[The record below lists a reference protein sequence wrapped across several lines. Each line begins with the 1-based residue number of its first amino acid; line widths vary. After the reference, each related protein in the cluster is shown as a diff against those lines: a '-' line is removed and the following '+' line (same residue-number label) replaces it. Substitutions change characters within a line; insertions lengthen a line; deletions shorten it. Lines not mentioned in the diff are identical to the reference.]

1 MSFGD
6 PEIMGVPAI
15 KITQTATSLAGDF
28 WGGFAAMLVVLPSSV
43 AFGIVAYTALGPEYA
58 GRGAIAGLLGAAAL
72 GVVAPIVG
80 RTAGLISTPCAPAA
94 AVLSA
99 TIAGL
104 LSGIAGPPV
113 DASSVPVMI
122 ALVGL
127 FSACLQALYGLIG
140 GGRLIKFIPY
150 QVVTGYLWSVG
161 LIIVLGQLP
170 KFLGL
175 PKGVSLWQGLISP
188 GLWKWQGVIV
198 GIVTTSVMLLA
209 PKITRRLPATIL
221 GLSAG
226 VLAYFALSLVSPELL
241 DLHNNSLVIGPLQAD
256 ASLFDAV
263 TSQVSALGT
272 LDFSTLKLIAVPAL
286 TLSVLLSI
294 DTLKSCVAVDALTR
308 TRHNSDRELIGQGC
322 GNLASFFLGGMP
334 GSGAVGPTLI
344 NLTSGGRTPRAGIIE
359 GALVL
364 LALLLLGSLIAWIPI
379 AALAGILL
387 VIAYRMLDGQIF
399 RLLFQKSGRLDFADI
414 AVVIAVA
421 LGRDLI
427 AAAGV
432 GIGMAILLFIRD
444 QVRGS
449 VIRRKRY
456 LDEIS
461 SKTQRGERERAIL
474 RSVGDQGV
482 VCELQGN
489 LFFGTTDQL
498 FTQLESDLRT
508 KRFILMDMRRVRSID
523 YTAVRLLEQMHQE
536 LAERH
541 GQLLFSQMPSGVL
554 EGRDFETYLKEM
566 GLIGGKGVK
575 ICDTMDSA
583 MEWMEEQIL
592 TAHGVSIE
600 QKEKLLELKDFSLF
614 REFSEEELSNIKEC
628 VSEVS
633 LKRENRLF
641 STGDSGDE
649 MFLVRRGGVRI
660 LLPVAGNYRH
670 LATVSQGSFFG
681 ELAFIDNET
690 RSTDVDAKWDTDLYV
705 LSRRRFNERSRAN
718 ATIGVLVFARLAKA
732 IALRLRDTNARI
744 E

>member
-1 MSFGD
+1 
-6 PEIMGVPAI
+6 
-15 KITQTATSLAGDF
+15 L
-28 WGGFAAMLVVLPSSV
+28 
-43 AFGIVAYTALGPEYA
+43 
-58 GRGAIAGLLGAAAL
+58 
-72 GVVAPIVG
+72 
-80 RTAGLISTPCAPAA
+80 
-94 AVLSA
+94 
-99 TIAGL
+99 
-104 LSGIAGPPV
+104 
-113 DASSVPVMI
+113 
-122 ALVGL
+122 
-127 FSACLQALYGLIG
+127 
-140 GGRLIKFIPY
+140 
-150 QVVTGYLWSVG
+150 
-161 LIIVLGQLP
+161 
-170 KFLGL
+170 
-175 PKGVSLWQGLISP
+175 
-188 GLWKWQGVIV
+188 
-198 GIVTTSVMLLA
+198 
-209 PKITRRLPATIL
+209 
-221 GLSAG
+221 
-226 VLAYFALSLVSPELL
+226 
-241 DLHNNSLVIGPLQAD
+241 N
-256 ASLFDAV
+256 
-263 TSQVSALGT
+263 
-272 LDFSTLKLIAVPAL
+272 FSTLKLIAVPAL
-286 TLSVLLSI
+286 TLSILLPI
-294 DTLKSCVAVDALTR
+294 DTLKTCVAVDVLTR

-399 RLLFQKSGRLDFADI
+399 RLLFQKSGRLDFAVI
-414 AVVIAVA
+414 AVVIGVA
-421 LGRDLI
+421 LSRDLI

-633 LKRENRLF
+633 LKREKRLF

>member
-1 MSFGD
+1 
-6 PEIMGVPAI
+6 
-15 KITQTATSLAGDF
+15 
-28 WGGFAAMLVVLPSSV
+28 MLNL
-43 AFGIVAYTALGPEYA
+43 TRLH
-58 GRGAIAGLLGAAAL
+58 L
-72 GVVAPIVG
+72 
-80 RTAGLISTPCAPAA
+80 
-94 AVLSA
+94 
-99 TIAGL
+99 
-104 LSGIAGPPV
+104 GIAHE
-113 DASSVPVMI
+113 SQ
-122 ALVGL
+122 
-127 FSACLQALYGLIG
+127 F
-140 GGRLIKFIPY
+140 
-150 QVVTGYLWSVG
+150 
-161 LIIVLGQLP
+161 
-170 KFLGL
+170 
-175 PKGVSLWQGLISP
+175 QGL
-188 GLWKWQGVIV
+188 
-198 GIVTTSVMLLA
+198 GI
-209 PKITRRLPATIL
+209 
-221 GLSAG
+221 
-226 VLAYFALSLVSPELL
+226 
-241 DLHNNSLVIGPLQAD
+241 
-256 ASLFDAV
+256 
-263 TSQVSALGT
+263 
-272 LDFSTLKLIAVPAL
+272 
-286 TLSVLLSI
+286 
-294 DTLKSCVAVDALTR
+294 
-308 TRHNSDRELIGQGC
+308 
-322 GNLASFFLGGMP
+322 
-334 GSGAVGPTLI
+334 
-344 NLTSGGRTPRAGIIE
+344 
-359 GALVL
+359 
-364 LALLLLGSLIAWIPI
+364 
-379 AALAGILL
+379 
-387 VIAYRMLDGQIF
+387 
-399 RLLFQKSGRLDFADI
+399 
-414 AVVIAVA
+414 
-421 LGRDLI
+421 
-427 AAAGV
+427 
-432 GIGMAILLFIRD
+432 
-444 QVRGS
+444 RGS

-461 SKTQRGERERAIL
+461 SKTQRGEGERAIL
-474 RSVGDQGV
+474 RSVGYQGV

-633 LKRENRLF
+633 LKREKRLF

-649 MFLVRRGGVRI
+649 MFLVRRGGVRV